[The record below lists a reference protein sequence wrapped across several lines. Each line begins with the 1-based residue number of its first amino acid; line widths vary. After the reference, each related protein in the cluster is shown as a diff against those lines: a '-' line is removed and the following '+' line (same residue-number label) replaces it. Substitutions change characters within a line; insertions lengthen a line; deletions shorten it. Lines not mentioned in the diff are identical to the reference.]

1 MGLAGAKQN
10 TKISKDPRNTHWS
23 NNKSRFGHKHLE
35 QLGWKPGNGLGVTQ
49 AGNTVHVKVS
59 FKKDNTGLG
68 HKTRSSS
75 KKNSEGDDIAE
86 FAQGLDTFQRI
97 LGRLNGKDSNKVD
110 AALGSRR
117 VNMVMEMGKFGMHF
131 VYGGLLEGTV
141 EKMVD
146 EIKTGKKRS
155 HDEEVASESSD
166 SEEEPVKK
174 KSKKSKSDDKKK
186 EKKSKKEKKEK
197 KDKKEKKEKKEKK
210 DKKEKKE
217 KKEKSK
223 DKKKSSKSKSDDSS
237 ASSSTA
243 SSGTSTPRAQPI
255 LRGMQGTRA
264 RWIAQKR
271 AATMDAKSL
280 AEILMVTS

>member
-197 KDKKEKKEKKEKK
+197 KDKKEKKEKKN
-210 DKKEKKE
+210 KKEKKE

-255 LRGMQGTRA
+255 LRGMQG
-264 RWIAQKR
+264 WIAQKR

>member
-197 KDKKEKKEKKEKK
+197 KDKKEKKEKK

-255 LRGMQGTRA
+255 LRGMQG
-264 RWIAQKR
+264 WIAQKR